1 MDAVDSKCVIARA
14 FVNNFLKTQLP
25 QNKGEEGSHVAPK
38 CRHVDAPKR
47 LYLDLL
53 DLGTSS

>member
-14 FVNNFLKTQLP
+14 FVNNFLKTQLF
-25 QNKGEEGSHVAPK
+25 QNKGGESSHVAPYS
-38 CRHVDAPKR
+38 DLYMLQKR
-47 LYLDLL
+47 LYLNLL